1 MLKVKEKYTVE
12 IESINN
18 LGNGVA
24 RISGITVFVPYAITG
39 DLCEIEIAK
48 AYPTYAIGALISLL
62 TPSQYRISPDCPHF
76 GECGG
81 CAHLNC
87 SMDVENSFKEANVG
101 GILKKFGIDAKTE
114 KTVCPV
120 SENYRNKVLLFYGN
134 GGFGYYRQGTNATV
148 PHTRCVMNP
157 PVFDEIAEYCNKH
170 LDKDGLRAL
179 FIRKSSHTEPKIMVS
194 PIFSKRK
201 DISKFSIGLINEF
214 SGIEAVLYGV
224 NKEKEFVFE
233 KTEFHT
239 VYGDGYI
246 YDEICG
252 LKFRISP
259 KSFYQINHTCAELLY
274 EKAIELAEAN
284 KDSRIADLFCGTGTM
299 GMIIAKRTG
308 AKVTGVEI
316 EKSAVSDARHN
327 AKINGIKSIEFFADD
342 AKNFDKEADICII
355 DPPRKGCSKLMIDTL
370 LRLKPNRIVYVSCNP
385 DTMARDINLLSEQ
398 YEISSPVSVYNMFP
412 RTSHVESVV
421 RLTKIKSI

>member
-1 MLKVKEKYTVE
+1 MLKVKEKFTVE

-24 RISGITVFVPYAITG
+24 RIDGMTLFVPYAVEG
-39 DLCEIEIAK
+39 DICIVELVK
-48 AYPTYAIGALISLL
+48 LYPSYAIGRLDSVIA
-62 TPSQYRISPDCPHF
+62 PSKSRIAPLCPHF

-81 CAHLNC
+81 CNHLNC
-87 SMDVENSFKEANVG
+87 SLETENAFKEKYVG
-101 GILKKFGIDAKTE
+101 GILKKFGIEATVE

-120 SENYRNKVLLFYGN
+120 SENYRNKILLYYGN
-134 GGFGYYRQGTNATV
+134 GGFGYFRQGTNDV
-148 PHTRCVMNP
+148 IPHKRCLMNP
-157 PVFDEIAEYCNKH
+157 SVFDEIAEYCNKH
-170 LDKDGLRAL
+170 LDKEDLRSL
-179 FIRKSSHTEPKIMVS
+179 FIRKSSHAEPKIMVC
-194 PIFSKRK
+194 PIFSKRR

-214 SGIEAVLYGV
+214 PSIEAVLYGV

-239 VYGDGYI
+239 VFGDGYI

-259 KSFYQINHTCAELLY
+259 KSFYQINHTCAEQLY
-274 EKAIELAEAN
+274 EKAIALTGA
-284 KDSRIADLFCGTGTM
+284 DRDTYLADLFCGTGTM

-308 AKVTGVEI
+308 ARVTGIEI

-327 AKINGIKSIEFFADD
+327 AKLNGIKNIEFFADD
-342 AKNFDKEADICII
+342 AKNFDKSADVCII

-370 LRLKPNRIVYVSCNP
+370 LRIKPSRIVYVSCNP
-385 DTMARDINLLSEQ
+385 DTMARDIRLLSEE
-398 YEISSPVSVYNMFP
+398 YEISSPVGVYNMFP
-412 RTSHVESVV
+412 RTAHVESVV
-421 RLTKIKSI
+421 CLTRAFGN